1 MSLLLVFNY
10 SFTMLGCSD
19 SCPKLLQHFNTSTR
33 LPAATGVPDHVRDEL
48 EGMSKDHF
56 EPSQA
61 LKSMAYL

>member
-1 MSLLLVFNY
+1 
-10 SFTMLGCSD
+10 
-19 SCPKLLQHFNTSTR
+19 
-33 LPAATGVPDHVRDEL
+33 VRDEL

>member
-1 MSLLLVFNY
+1 
-10 SFTMLGCSD
+10 MLGCSD